1 MDFLTQTAESGLDAL
16 MDFLADPEAA
26 EFEMAWNA
34 EGFENG
40 RADLTETDFY
50 SYPRY

>member
-1 MDFLTQTAESGLDAL
+1 MDFLTQTAGVWSHAL

-40 RADLTETDFY
+40 RDDFD
-50 SYPRY
+50 